1 MRNQLIIGILS
12 AGASLAIGQE
22 LPLAEPES
30 VGMSTQRLGRI
41 GEVLNGF
48 VEAREVPGFVSLVA
62 RKGRIVHL
70 EAHGRREMHSD
81 EPMPKDAVFEMAS
94 MTKPITAVSA
104 MMLYEEGRFTINE
117 PISNHLPHF
126 KNPRVVAGP
135 NKTVSAER
143 EITTHDLLRHT
154 SGVKDPRTRIEQFSY
169 ATLAEHM
176 HDLAEEP
183 LKSQPGSQW
192 LYGDSYDVLGYLVE
206 VVSGQRLDRFWQ
218 ERIFDPLGMSDTHY
232 WLPPDKEVRRAV
244 LWNHLRDGNSDPD
257 MSSRYPAVAA
267 ERRTYF
273 AGASGLHMTAV
284 DYWRFCQMLLNG
296 GQFNGVQLLSPK
308 TVEWMTINHIGEAMP
323 GWTRPG
329 HKFGLGVAVITEPAS
344 ASKLVSVGTYYWGGS
359 LGTRFWIDPEEELI
373 AIILAQVR
381 PYRHLNYIAKF
392 RALVY
397 ASLID

>member
-1 MRNQLIIGILS
+1 MRNQLIVGILF
-12 AGASLAIGQE
+12 AGASLA
-22 LPLAEPES
+22 
-30 VGMSTQRLGRI
+30 I

-81 EPMPKDAVFEMAS
+81 EPMPKNAVFGMAS
-94 MTKPITAVSA
+94 MTKPIIAVSS
-104 MMLYEEGRFTINE
+104 MILYEEGRFVMNE
-117 PISNHLPHF
+117 PISNHLPYF
-126 KNPRVVAGP
+126 KNPRVLAGP
-135 NKTVSAER
+135 NKTVPAER
-143 EITTHDLLRHT
+143 EITTHDLLTHT

-169 ATLAEHM
+169 ATLAEHV

-183 LKSQPGSQW
+183 LKFQPGSQW
-192 LYGDSYDVLGYLVE
+192 LYGDSYDVLGYFVE
-206 VVSGQRLDRFWQ
+206 VVSGQRLDKFCQ

-244 LWNHLRDGNSDPD
+244 LFQNGKSDAE

-273 AGASGLHMTAV
+273 GGASGLQMTAV

-296 GQFNGVQLLSPK
+296 GEFNGVRLLSPK
-308 TVEWMTINHIGEAMP
+308 TIEWMTTNHIGEAMP
-323 GWTRPG
+323 GWARPG

-381 PYRHLNYIAKF
+381 PNGHLNYTAKF